1 MNINASGI
9 ITKPL
14 QPAFQAQNA
23 STQSNI
29 ATSTQVA
36 VALGSERIDR
46 NADFASSIFTAPVT
60 GVYQLQAYI
69 RLDNIDSAA
78 AYYEFKINTSNS
90 GYGIIFDPDFGQDNT
105 YQYMAFAITL
115 TVEVTD
121 TEQAILL
128 NDLLSIDDWL
138 QAAMLGKKNNCW
150 KRMQQEWTTKLMN
163 DDSFTDSI
171 PSNQAD
177 FVALVTARS
186 DYQTRTER
194 DAASSIG

>member
-1 MNINASGI
+1 M
-9 ITKPL
+9 
-14 QPAFQAQNA
+14 
-23 STQSNI
+23 
-29 ATSTQVA
+29 AT
-36 VALGSERIDR
+36 
-46 NADFASSIFTAPVT
+46 
-60 GVYQLQAYI
+60 
-69 RLDNIDSAA
+69 
-78 AYYEFKINTSNS
+78 
-90 GYGIIFDPDFGQDNT
+90 
-105 YQYMAFAITL
+105 ITL
-115 TVEVTD
+115 TVDVTD

-177 FVALVTARS
+177 FVSLVTARS
-186 DYQTRTER
+186 DYKTRTER